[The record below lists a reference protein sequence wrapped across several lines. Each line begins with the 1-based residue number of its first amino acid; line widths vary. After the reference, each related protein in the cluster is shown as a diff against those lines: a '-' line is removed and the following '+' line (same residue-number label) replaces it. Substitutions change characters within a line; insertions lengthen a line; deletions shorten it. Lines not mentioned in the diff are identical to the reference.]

1 MPCGATTQP
10 GGSTSPFSRATTIG
24 RMPQNYRSRLTFL
37 NHGLTCHS
45 AVTGSS
51 WAPIRTLATPSVYPR
66 DSRPLISTLA
76 DVVAENWIPTG
87 SVVLWREIAQDY
99 PEWARGIAF
108 GDWPMQVVAA
118 KKGKIAF
125 LDAVMGF
132 YRLHP
137 GGQWSGLGNVRR
149 FQDTLK
155 FYLALRSQVPRR
167 YLEQGRASACCQA
180 QDATLRRVRVTGR
193 CRRRQTGGVGIA
205 PRGSTGCPV

>member
-1 MPCGATTQP
+1 
-10 GGSTSPFSRATTIG
+10 
-24 RMPQNYRSRLTFL
+24 MPQNYISRLTFL

-45 AVTGSS
+45 AVTGWSLG
-51 WAPIRTLATPSVYPR
+51 ADPNAGDPVSVPR
-66 DSRPLISTLA
+66 DARPSISTLA

-132 YRLHP
+132 VSSTP
-137 GGQWSGLGNVRR
+137 GRPVVGTRQ
-149 FQDTLK
+149 
-155 FYLALRSQVPRR
+155 RSQVSGHVEVLPGPPEPGAEK